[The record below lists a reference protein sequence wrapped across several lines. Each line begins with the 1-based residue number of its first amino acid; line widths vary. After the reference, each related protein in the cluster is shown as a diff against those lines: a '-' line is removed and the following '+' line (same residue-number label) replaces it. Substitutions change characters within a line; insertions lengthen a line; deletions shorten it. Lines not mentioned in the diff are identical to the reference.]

1 MRVETDGLGA
11 IGIEDGRYWGPQTE
25 RARLLCQIGTERFPP
40 GLICAVSRQK
50 WATAGANA
58 ALAEG
63 VTLRKAAIAI
73 GFVTAA
79 EFDRWV
85 RPEERLGPRAREA

>member
-1 MRVETDGLGA
+1 MKIETDSLGA

-25 RARLLCQIGTERFPP
+25 RAGLLFQIGMERFPP
-40 GLICAVSRQK
+40 GLICAVGRQK
-50 WATAGANA
+50 WAAAEANA

-63 VTLRKAAIAI
+63 VTLRKAAIAS

-79 EFDRWV
+79 EFDSWV
-85 RPEERLGPRAREA
+85 HGKEMLGPRAGEA